1 MFGCIKTAQV
11 RWWIRWWHHFSSNL
25 GSHVCVERLF
35 QCGKKCVYVE
45 EYEGFSS
52 EQSTNILN
60 VDLCCGCRFHWTI
73 TTQFCAETISG
84 TWSTTFDVWPQ
95 EGPGDEVILA
105 SVCNQTQWYWQSM
118 SKSMCFVV
126 GMISGSLVSWERS
139 LFRWMCSLLQLP
151 ILKCF
156 LGLNRFLIIC
166 LRCKT
171 THHRLWW
178 CRCNCQSYHWPV
190 FLWWNC

>member
-1 MFGCIKTAQV
+1 MKDSP
-11 RWWIRWWHHFSSNL
+11 RSSRPV
-25 GSHVCVERLF
+25 SRMVTCV
-35 QCGKKCVYVE
+35 VVATVI
-45 EYEGFSS
+45 
-52 EQSTNILN
+52 EQSPHKS
-60 VDLCCGCRFHWTI
+60 VWK
-73 TTQFCAETISG
+73 
-84 TWSTTFDVWPQ
+84 WSATFDYVWPQ
-95 EGPGDEVILA
+95 EGPGNEVILA
-105 SVCNQTQWYWQSM
+105 SVCNWALWYWHVTILQ
-118 SKSMCFVV
+118 SMCFVV